1 MAGKGGTKSISEF
14 CLFGTLANLRVELS
28 SSSSASHP
36 RRVTMLR
43 RIVVTSVVV
52 ACCQTA
58 SSSSSSST
66 LFGTTNSRRNVGSF
80 ARLDIATKMRGGAVE
95 AAKMPASDNS
105 SSKKKKKK
113 KKSNS
118 SSVLGD
124 DESMSTSKATASAE
138 NKKKSTINTPSSSSS
153 SSSTTTSSQQQQ
165 KESTKP
171 RTAVLPSS
179 SSSISSTTTI
189 PLIKNSLSVFLHDTN
204 DGHTVVGM
212 TESAMEYL
220 ALFDGDTVTIRG
232 KRGRR
237 TMATV
242 AMISDTDVSALENG
256 GAGGAT
262 PKKGVKK
269 TEEEEDDRTYRG
281 AIGMTRDAM
290 KNAGVRVGDAVTIIP
305 APDVKFGKATL
316 ILPYKDS
323 LDEAG
328 MDMTDDADTLF
339 ESYLKPYFDGKFRT
353 LYRGDSFHINGPKG
367 LIEFQCLEIDSMEV
381 DGDTACVVVE
391 DTEIECDGEAIDRD
405 DVDDLA
411 DAGYDTIGGASAHLT
426 AVRELVELPL
436 RHPELWTN
444 LGINTPR
451 GVLLTG
457 PSGCGKTAM
466 ARAVAA
472 ETGAY
477 FFVINGPEVISK
489 RAGESE
495 TNLRRAFEDAEANAA
510 DYNGAI
516 IFIDELDSIAPRR
529 DKAGGEVEKR
539 IVSQL
544 LTLMDGLK
552 PSSRVIVIA
561 ASNRPSVIEPAL
573 RRPGRFDRELD
584 MGIPDEQ
591 GRLEILQI
599 KTRDMRMGQDV
610 DLQILARGSHG
621 FVGADLQQLCMEAAL
636 QCIREK
642 MGVIDFDKD
651 RVDKKVLD
659 SILVEMKHF
668 EHAMGVV
675 HPSSLRENAVEVPD
689 VHWEDVGGLEDV
701 KRELHETVQ
710 YPVEHADKYIK
721 FGMHPSKGVLFYG
734 PPGCGKTLL
743 AKAIANECG
752 ANFISIKG
760 PELLTQ
766 WFGESEANV
775 RELFD
780 KARAAS
786 PCILMFDEI
795 DSIAKTRGSGG
806 PGSSEAGDR
815 VINQILTEID
825 GVGARKNVFVIGATN
840 RPDIIDPAVIRP
852 GRLDQLIYIPL
863 PDLESRISIFKAA
876 LRKAPVDPS
885 INIEV
890 LARSTHGFSGADIT
904 EICTSASKLAIR
916 EAILAEEDRLKK
928 VKAGE
933 MEEDE
938 GKMRPEDMIITKR
951 HFNFAMSKA
960 RRSVSEQQ
968 LALFDEFSDKQ
979 KAVRGEAATNFKFPN
994 SPGGASESND
1004 TNDDDDLG
1012 GDLYD

>member
-1 MAGKGGTKSISEF
+1 M
-14 CLFGTLANLRVELS
+14 LFGLVLFFLSNVCNAVFLSANCDFLGGLDDHGSHHYLSPHQTQLALQHFYLFTDTAKKS
-28 SSSSASHP
+28 SSS
-36 RRVTMLR
+36 
-43 RIVVTSVVV
+43 
-52 ACCQTA
+52 
-58 SSSSSSST
+58 
-66 LFGTTNSRRNVGSF
+66 
-80 ARLDIATKMRGGAVE
+80 GG
-95 AAKMPASDNS
+95 
-105 SSKKKKKK
+105 KKKKKK
-113 KKSNS
+113 TKS
-118 SSVLGD
+118 SSSEED
-124 DESMSTSKATASAE
+124 ASSAPKSLTDS
-138 NKKKSTINTPSSSSS
+138 KKKQSLQTPSSAITNAQT
-153 SSSTTTSSQQQQ
+153 STTQHKDNSH
-165 KESTKP
+165 
-171 RTAVLPSS
+171 A
-179 SSSISSTTTI
+179 ISSASKTVA
-189 PLIKNSLSVFLHDTN
+189 NSLSVFLYDAN
-204 DGHTVVGM
+204 DGHSVVGM
-212 TESAMEYL
+212 TESAMEHL
-220 ALFDGDTVTIRG
+220 GIFDGDTVSIKG
-232 KRGRR
+232 KRGRK

-242 AMISDTDVSALENG
+242 AMISDSDVSALD
-256 GAGGAT
+256 ASVVAT
-262 PKKGVKK
+262 KK
-269 TEEEEDDRTYRG
+269 TDRSSRISSGGDDVTFHG
-281 AIGMTRDAM
+281 AIGMTQDAM
-290 KNAGVRVGDAVTIIP
+290 KNAGVRSGDKVIVSP
-305 APDVKFGKATL
+305 ASDVKFGRAVL
-316 ILPYKDS
+316 ILPYGDS
-323 LDEAG
+323 AGEAG
-328 MDMTDDADTLF
+328 IDLSNPDDSEMVF
-339 ESYLKPYFDGKFRT
+339 QSYLKPYFEGKFRT
-353 LYRGDSFHINGPKG
+353 VYRGDSFHIDGPKG
-367 LIEFQCLEIDSMEV
+367 LIEFQCVEVDSVEV
-381 DGDTACVVVE
+381 DGDSACVVVE
-391 DTEIECDGEAIDRD
+391 DTLIECEGEAIDRD
-405 DVDDLA
+405 DADDLA
-411 DAGYDTIGGASAHLT
+411 DAGYDAIGGASQHLA

-495 TNLRRAFEDAEANAA
+495 TNLRRAFEDAAANAA

-516 IFIDELDSIAPRR
+516 IFIDEIDSIAPRR

-561 ASNRPSVIEPAL
+561 ASNRPGVIEPAL

-584 MGIPDEQ
+584 MGIPDEM

-599 KTRDMRMGQDV
+599 KTRDMRLGQNV
-610 DLQILARGSHG
+610 DLYVLARGSHG

-651 RVDKKVLD
+651 RVDKTVLD
-659 SILVEMKHF
+659 SILVEMRHF

-675 HPSSLRENAVEVPD
+675 HPSSLRENAVRYAHVSQLTGYVLSSFRIIFILFLSIITNFIVGTQVEVPD

-780 KARAAS
+780 KARAAA

-795 DSIAKTRGSGG
+795 DSIAKTRGSGK
-806 PGSSEAGDR
+806 SYLHLRHRSAHHC
-815 VINQILTEID
+815 
-825 GVGARKNVFVIGATN
+825 TN
-840 RPDIIDPAVIRP
+840 
-852 GRLDQLIYIPL
+852 
-863 PDLESRISIFKAA
+863 
-876 LRKAPVDPS
+876 
-885 INIEV
+885 
-890 LARSTHGFSGADIT
+890 
-904 EICTSASKLAIR
+904 
-916 EAILAEEDRLKK
+916 
-928 VKAGE
+928 
-933 MEEDE
+933 
-938 GKMRPEDMIITKR
+938 
-951 HFNFAMSKA
+951 
-960 RRSVSEQQ
+960 
-968 LALFDEFSDKQ
+968 
-979 KAVRGEAATNFKFPN
+979 
-994 SPGGASESND
+994 
-1004 TNDDDDLG
+1004 
-1012 GDLYD
+1012 